1 MNLTSQLADL
11 KTQSKDL
18 PLRERAML
26 CCRIAKSLEKAG
38 EYEAAFEAL
47 NEFWP
52 DRNEPLKLDNL
63 DDPTKAEVLLR
74 AGALAGWLG
83 SADQTEGSQESAKN
97 LITNSI
103 GVFEKLGQVE
113 KVAEA
118 RGDLA
123 LCYWREGSYDE
134 ARVHLASA
142 LSGMGTKDPEL
153 KAVLLIRA
161 GIIEERTQQLQEA
174 LRLYYEAAPLLEK
187 SEDHALKGAFHNEF
201 ALLFTRLGTQE
212 NRRDY
217 LDRALIEA
225 AAASFHFEEAGNSRY
240 LARVENNLG
249 YLFFT
254 IGQYNDAH
262 SHLDRARH
270 LFLEL
275 KDVGTAAQV
284 DDTRARTLLAE
295 GRVVEAERLVRRSV
309 KTLERG
315 GEQAVLAEALTT
327 HGTAL
332 GRLGDYLRS
341 KAVLKRAV
349 AIAEA
354 TGDLEGAGRAQLSIV
369 EELGDKIPTGEFVSI
384 YRSAIELLKHSQDP
398 PTCKRL
404 ISCAEKLLDALGP
417 SETEDQESRDQTW
430 EGFSLK
436 QHVRESERAVIERA
450 LRDAGSSVARA
461 AHLLG
466 FKHHQS
472 LIYLINSRHK
482 DLLKKRSPVRK
493 RRRHLFSKSETVTK
507 KIVAPSPPQT
517 GQLSVL
523 HVEDHELVA
532 RTVADTLSSEGM
544 HVDSC
549 SNGSTALKILK
560 GDKRYD
566 VIILDNSL
574 PGISGLEL
582 VTRLRNISKRRA
594 TPIIMLSGEDV
605 EREAWRVGVD
615 EFLLKPEGVNQLPS
629 TISRLL
635 KAQKERE
642 D

>member
-1 MNLTSQLADL
+1 MNLASQLADL
-11 KTQSKDL
+11 RNQSGDL
-18 PLRERAML
+18 PLAERAVL
-26 CCRIAKSLEKAG
+26 CCRLAKGLEKAG

-52 DRNEPLKLDNL
+52 NRKEPLNLYNL
-63 DDPTKAEVLLR
+63 DEPTKAEVLLR

-83 SADQTEGSQESAKN
+83 SADQTEGSQETAKN

-103 GVFEKLGQVE
+103 ELFEKLGQVE
-113 KVAEA
+113 RVAEA

-142 LSGMGTKDPEL
+142 LSGMGNKDPEL

-161 GIIEERTQQLQEA
+161 GIIEERTQQLQQA
-174 LRLYYEAAPLLEK
+174 LRFYYQAEPLLEK

-240 LARVENNLG
+240 LARVESNLG

-254 IGQYNDAH
+254 IGQYTDAH
-262 SHLDRARH
+262 THLDRARH

-275 KDVGTAAQV
+275 KDRGAAAQV
-284 DDTRARTLLAE
+284 DDNRARTLLAE
-295 GRVVEAERLVRRSV
+295 SRVGEAERLVRRAV
-309 KTLERG
+309 KVLESG
-315 GEQAVLAEALTT
+315 DEQAVLAEALTT

-332 GRLGDYLRS
+332 GRLGNYLRS
-341 KAVLKRAV
+341 RAVLERAV
-349 AIAEA
+349 EIAQT
-354 TGDLEGAGRAQLSIV
+354 TGDLEGAGRAQLSII
-369 EELGDKIPTGEFVSI
+369 EELGDKIPLRELVSI

-398 PTCKRL
+398 PTYKRL
-404 ISCAEKLLDALGP
+404 ISCAEKLLDELGH
-417 SETEDQESRDQTW
+417 SEAEDQETQDRAW

-436 QHVRESERAVIERA
+436 QYLHESERAVIERA
-450 LRDAGSSVARA
+450 LRDADTSVTRA
-461 AHLLG
+461 AELLG

-472 LIYLINSRHK
+472 LIYLINTRHK
-482 DLLKKRSPVRK
+482 DLLKTRSPVR
-493 RRRHLFSKSETVTK
+493 RRRIHLFSQPRKTSKKAVTV
-507 KIVAPSPPQT
+507 PPQT
-517 GQLSVL
+517 DQLSVL

-544 HVDSC
+544 QVDSC

-582 VTRLRNISKRRA
+582 VTRLRSIASRRK
-594 TPIIMLSGEDV
+594 TPVIMLSGDNV
-605 EREAWRVGVD
+605 EREAWRAGVD
-615 EFLLKPEGVNQLPS
+615 EFLLKPEAINQLPS

-635 KAQKERE
+635 KAREERA